1 MLETLNVWVD
11 TVGFLLAAG
20 ITLGVIIPYFIASVL
35 TGRFKKHFIDDYWDS
50 LAHRMHDPKQY
61 HYNQPLAPDFPVPIR
76 VWHWINI
83 VSWMLLLVSGLYI
96 RYPWF
101 AGGRE
106 MMRLVHYVFMYI
118 ITANL
123 IFRFVY
129 LYMAGNWRDYL
140 TFDRQDLPWAISVA
154 RYYSFTGPPYDH
166 FKKFNP
172 MQRPAYPAVWAMLSL
187 QAITGFLIWR
197 PGLAGPLTGLFGGAA
212 DMAAWMRL
220 IHQINMRLMV
230 VLVAMHSFLGTME
243 DFPVL
248 KVFWFWKDP
257 DYAKYEHEHHDEA
270 EFGFEESAHD
280 EHA

>member
-101 AGGRE
+101 AGP
-106 MMRLVHYVFMYI
+106 
-118 ITANL
+118 
-123 IFRFVY
+123 RFGHPASV
-129 LYMAGNWRDYL
+129 
-140 TFDRQDLPWAISVA
+140 LPEYAPNRTIS
-154 RYYSFTGPPYDH
+154 
-166 FKKFNP
+166 
-172 MQRPAYPAVWAMLSL
+172 Q
-187 QAITGFLIWR
+187 
-197 PGLAGPLTGLFGGAA
+197 PGL
-212 DMAAWMRL
+212 
-220 IHQINMRLMV
+220 
-230 VLVAMHSFLGTME
+230 GTS
-243 DFPVL
+243 PPSL
-248 KVFWFWKDP
+248 
-257 DYAKYEHEHHDEA
+257 
-270 EFGFEESAHD
+270 
-280 EHA
+280 